1 MHLHYEYCT
10 QEFTLVYYDDIATIT
25 RKRFKKIIV
34 VLALRRFA
42 GEVT

>member
-1 MHLHYEYCT
+1 M
-10 QEFTLVYYDDIATIT
+10 VYYDDIATIT